1 MSPPAGLPENYSG
14 LELDFHTLAN
24 HVPQLAWMAQSDG
37 FLFWYNQ
44 RWYDYTGTTLEQVR
58 GWGWSIVH
66 DPAHVDRVRDG
77 FISCLESGEPW
88 EDTFPLR
95 RHDGEWRW
103 FLSRALPV
111 CDQNNKVLR
120 WFGTNTDITEQK
132 DAEERHLRLMREIDH
147 RAKNALAVAHAIVKL
162 SSGETIDDY
171 RMVVEARI
179 AALSRAHMLLADRLW
194 KGIDFRTAINAEMAA
209 HDAAHA
215 RVWLHGEDVL
225 IDSSFAQPLGLL
237 LNELF
242 MNARRFGPL
251 GPDDETGTL
260 CIAWH
265 GNSAGRLEID
275 WKEQGTRQV
284 MRPAKHGFGLTMM
297 ERLVRQQ
304 LGGEIETE
312 WNPDGVRYLIAIPTP
327 ANGHPPDGISAAEVK
342 MPPPPARR

>member
-66 DPAHVDRVRDG
+66 DPAHVDRVREG

-88 EDTFPLR
+88 EDTFPLK

-111 CDQNNKVLR
+111 RDQNNKVLR

-194 KGIDFRTAINAEMAA
+194 KGIDLRTAINTEMAA
-209 HDAAHA
+209 HNGEHG
-215 RVWLHGEDVL
+215 RVWLHGEDML

-251 GPDDETGTL
+251 SHGDATGTL

-265 GNSAGRLEID
+265 RNSAGKLEID
-275 WKEQGTRQV
+275 WNEQGARQV
-284 MRPAKHGFGLTMM
+284 IQPAKRGFGLTMM
-297 ERLVRQQ
+297 ERIVRQQ
-304 LGGEIETE
+304 LGGAIETE
-312 WNPDGVRYLIAIPTP
+312 WNAGGVHYLIAIPTP
-327 ANGHPPDGISAAEVK
+327 ANSHPPDGISAAEAK
-342 MPPPPARR
+342 MAPPPARR